1 MRRKMIVAGV
11 MTTVAMLTPSA
22 FGQGLISPAITSP
35 TVGMTEP
42 INVMSDVFTAGG
54 LTEIGDLSTGL
65 LGSSKELTDD
75 DTMNAAIETA
85 QGVDTE
91 ILSEAMET
99 VLKTS
104 GVVDDDVAEKASS
117 ATGSMTEA
125 AIKGVS
131 SKEMMT
137 MIGAAP
143 MCATALTM
151 VATTVP
157 QVGMGVAAAPSTS
170 GASMAPAL
178 ATTAATATAALPGLL
193 GCGQMVGAGIKMSG
207 TMIEAYESDPDAPQM
222 VELVAEMEPDS
233 QLGEMV
239 LEQIPEEQRP
249 QAEEALWLASGIM
262 GELAKIKF
270 GETVSTYGTAI
281 EGMSS
286 GNLMAGTAVLPV
298 TMKMAGQMVTAMGNT
313 VNMDTSL
320 FSDLAGSDLS
330 DTLIN
335 AGLPDSNVKN
345 PYGTVSKKELGGVTK
360 VNSDDKEVDEDRS
373 SNSYG
378 SSSSKKSKDDD
389 VDEDRSSSK
398 SRSSSKDDSRSSR
411 SSSDSDKDDSRSSR
425 SSRSSSTTSSSRDD
439 DERETEIRMA
449 P

>member
-1 MRRKMIVAGV
+1 MKKKMIVAGV

-22 FGQGLISPAITSP
+22 FGQGLISPSMTSP

-42 INVMSDVFTAGG
+42 VNVMSDVFTAGG
-54 LTEIGDLSTGL
+54 LTDMTDISSGL

-75 DTMNAAIETA
+75 ETMNTAIETA
-85 QGVDTE
+85 QGVDTDV
-91 ILSEAMET
+91 LSEAMET
-99 VLKTS
+99 VLLTS
-104 GVVDDDVAEKASS
+104 GVVDEDVAVKASS
-117 ATGSMTEA
+117 ATGSMTNA
-125 AIKGVS
+125 AIQGIS

-137 MIGAAP
+137 MMSAAP
-143 MCATALTM
+143 MCATALAT

-157 QVGMGVAAAPSTS
+157 QVGMGAAAAPATG

-178 ATTAATATAALPGLL
+178 ATTAATATASLPGLL

-233 QLGEMV
+233 QLGQMV
-239 LEQIPEEQRP
+239 LEQVPEEQRE

-286 GNLMAGTAVLPV
+286 GNIMAGTAVLPV

-313 VNMDTSL
+313 VDMDTSM
-320 FSDLAGSDLS
+320 FTDLAGADIS
-330 DTLIN
+330 DTLVN
-335 AGLPDSNVKN
+335 AGIPDSNVKN
-345 PYGTVSKKELGGVTK
+345 PYGTVSEKEVSGVTK
-360 VNSDDKEVDEDRS
+360 VNSDGDVDEDKS

-378 SSSSKKSKDDD
+378 SSSTSSKSSKDKDD
-389 VDEDRSSSK
+389 VDEDASSTSSKSSSK
-398 SRSSSKDDSRSSR
+398 SSSKD
-411 SSSDSDKDDSRSSR
+411 KDDDDTSS
-425 SSRSSSTTSSSRDD
+425 SSSTSDDD
-439 DERETEIRMA
+439 DETTTRRA
-449 P
+449 PSGGNG